1 MSKLSNHINLLFVRV
16 IFTILFVLSFNKV
29 NSHPL
34 SDDFAD
40 LVGKLS
46 PSVVNVFTVQK
57 PKKLENNQI
66 PFDNIPPQFRDF
78 FKNFPPGFPFGPQ
91 PGPQQQPEQERP
103 QALGS
108 GFVIDPS
115 GYIVT
120 NNHVI

>member
-1 MSKLSNHINLLFVRV
+1 M
-16 IFTILFVLSFNKV
+16 
-29 NSHPL
+29 
-34 SDDFAD
+34 
-40 LVGKLS
+40 
-46 PSVVNVFTVQK
+46 
-57 PKKLENNQI
+57 

-91 PGPQQQPEQERP
+91 QPPSPQEDEQP

-120 NNHVI
+120 NNHVIEQANEIKLNFKMKLS